1 MRLEA
6 LEISSHSVYPAGF
19 ASRFPFTRLPRTL
32 SVIRP
37 GFPMLT
43 PFQSRAKRALAASPL
58 FGAIADESMRWVQR
72 SSVRKGELLF
82 EKGDPGERL
91 FALVGGQLKLIAE
104 DASGRC
110 ISFGLI
116 APGELV
122 GEVDFSTGAPR
133 HASALA
139 LAHCELATL
148 HRRDLEPLLERQPEL
163 RSELSVAAA
172 QAALRLSQRIEDA
185 AFLSIEDRV
194 AKALDDCARRFGEGV
209 DGGTRIRVRQQDLA
223 DVLGLS
229 RETVSKVLTSPAMHG
244 RLELGRGRIDLLR
257 G

>member
-6 LEISSHSVYPAGF
+6 LEIFSQSAFPAGF

-32 SVIRP
+32 CVVVPR
-37 GFPMLT
+37 FPMLT

-72 SSVRKGELLF
+72 SSVRKGALLY

-91 FALVGGQLKLIAE
+91 FAVVGGQLKLIAE

-116 APGELV
+116 ARGELV

-139 LAHCELATL
+139 LANCELATL
-148 HRRDLEPLLERQPEL
+148 HRRDLEPVFERQPEL
-163 RSELSVAAA
+163 RSELSLAAA

-194 AKALDDCARRFGEGV
+194 AKALDDCARRFGEVV

-257 G
+257 A